1 MDILL
6 LRPPYQERSRVIAYP
21 LGIAYLA
28 SFLKEQG
35 HSVTVLDLAIE
46 MDWETTLK
54 NVLGQKTYGLVGISC
69 MSIQFPGAAIT
80 ARAIRQLYPHLP
92 ITFGGVHPTAAP
104 EETIKQPFV
113 DYVIRGEG
121 ESVLGKLTA
130 ALEKGHPLCS
140 ISNIVYKEDGI
151 IKTNTFTRDNYPA
164 LDTLPFPAYQ
174 LLDLKRYLP
183 LKQYGLI
190 FKQEPC
196 AQIITSR
203 GCPYSCIFCH
213 DLFGKRFRAR
223 SPENVLAEMELLY
236 RIYGVREF
244 LVVDDNF
251 ALDTSR
257 AKRICD
263 LIMESKMDIALQF
276 PNGLR
281 ADRMDEELMAK
292 LKRAGTHSLA
302 LGIESAHL
310 RVQKLIR
317 KGLDLG
323 KVEQAIQLARKYK
336 IKTYGF
342 FMLGFPSETKGEI
355 NETIRFARHS
365 QLDMAFFNIATPYAG
380 TEMMALVKE
389 KGYEVFLDLREI
401 DYQVPHFQ
409 TAEFTSQEIKWLQLK
424 AYILFYARLRRLI
437 PFLTSFIKPIVFKKY
452 LGGLKRHL
460 FQNIQYIFKRPG

>member
-6 LRPPYQERSRVIAYP
+6 LTPPYQERSRVMAYP

-28 SFLKEQG
+28 SFLEEKG
-35 HSVTVLDLAIE
+35 YSVTALDLAME
-46 MDWETTLK
+46 RDWESTLS
-54 NVLGQKTYGLVGISC
+54 NALQQKDCLLVGISC
-69 MSIQFPGAAIT
+69 MSIQFPRASIA
-80 ARAIRQLYPHLP
+80 ARAVRRLCPHLP
-92 ITFGGVHPTAAP
+92 IVFGGAHPTAAP
-104 EETIKQPFV
+104 GEVIKEPFV
-113 DYVIRGEG
+113 DYVVRGEG
-121 ESVLGKLTA
+121 ESALAHLTE
-130 ALEKGHPLCS
+130 ALEQDYPLDS
-140 ISNIVYKEDGI
+140 ISSIAYKKDGI
-151 IKTNTFTRDNYPA
+151 IQTNTFSRDNYPP

-174 LLDLKRYLP
+174 LLDLRRYLG

-190 FKQEPC
+190 FKKEPC

-236 RIYGVREF
+236 STYRVQEF
-244 LVVDDNF
+244 LIVDDNF
-251 ALDTSR
+251 ALDISR

-263 LIMESKMDIALQF
+263 LITESKMDIALQF

-281 ADRMDEELMAK
+281 ADRIDEELMAK

-310 RVQKLIR
+310 RVQKLIK

-323 KVEQAIQLARKYK
+323 KVDQAIRLAKEYN

-342 FMLGFPSETKGEI
+342 FMLGFPSESIEEI
-355 NETIRFARHS
+355 NETIRFARRS
-365 QLDMAFFNIATPYAG
+365 QLDMAFFNIATPYPG
-380 TEMMALVKE
+380 TEMMALIKE
-389 KGYEVFLDLREI
+389 RGYDAFLDLQEI
-401 DYQVPHFQ
+401 DYRVPHFQ
-409 TAEFTSQEIKWLQLK
+409 TPEFTTQEIKWLQLK

-437 PFLTSFIKPIVFKKY
+437 PFLSSFTKPIVFKKY
-452 LGGLKRHL
+452 LGAIKRYL
-460 FQNIQYIFKRPG
+460 FQDIQYIFKRPK